1 MERARANGGGLAA
14 EGQRVDLG
22 YRRMVAPLVVLDA
35 CVLYMKKDMMIKT
48 NGTSSAMN
56 DKKSQPSHR
65 LKRKGWWLEVDPT

>member
-1 MERARANGGGLAA
+1 
-14 EGQRVDLG
+14 
-22 YRRMVAPLVVLDA
+22 MVAPLVVLDA